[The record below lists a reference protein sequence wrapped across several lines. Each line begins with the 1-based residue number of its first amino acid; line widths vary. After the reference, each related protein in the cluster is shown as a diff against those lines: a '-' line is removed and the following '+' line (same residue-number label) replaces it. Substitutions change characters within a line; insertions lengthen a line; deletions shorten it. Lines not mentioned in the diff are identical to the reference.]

1 MNLDRYFEVRFIDA
15 RQSHCESLTESRR
28 LSNEDDR
35 GCSTAVL
42 YSACDGVL
50 DDGRRERTKS
60 FNVGSS
66 AIQIPPTRIYSS
78 VGNLDL
84 VERINSGNFEGIDFG
99 EIIKLRRHVEDI
111 ADDNLMDNLL
121 REVEGDLSIE
131 DEEPMIKQAIHEMID
146 RSEASEEMRISLRKL
161 CLKYWDVF
169 ATDHTQTKISGLT
182 PMPVY
187 PLEVFDFSYPRVR
200 PMSAEKPN
208 FIRDKLLSMA
218 ERGLVTKVK
227 SAEVGSM
234 VFAVPKK
241 GNKLRM
247 VVDLVDVNKI
257 LRRDANELPHLEACF
272 NNLAG
277 CKYYGSFDVVSG
289 FD

>member
-1 MNLDRYFEVRFIDA
+1 MNLDRYFEVRFIEA

-28 LSNEDDR
+28 LSNENDR

-42 YSACDGVL
+42 YSAWDGVL
-50 DDGRRERTKS
+50 DDGRRERPKS

-84 VERINSGNFEGIDFG
+84 FERINSGKFEGIDFG

-121 REVEGDLSIE
+121 PEVEGGLSIE

-146 RSEASEEMRISLRKL
+146 RSEASDEMRISLREL

-169 ATDHTQTKISGLT
+169 ATDHTQTRISGLT

-187 PLEVFDFSYPRVR
+187 PLEVFDFAYPR
-200 PMSAEKPN
+200 
-208 FIRDKLLSMA
+208 L
-218 ERGLVTKVK
+218 
-227 SAEVGSM
+227 
-234 VFAVPKK
+234 
-241 GNKLRM
+241 
-247 VVDLVDVNKI
+247 
-257 LRRDANELPHLEACF
+257 
-272 NNLAG
+272 
-277 CKYYGSFDVVSG
+277 
-289 FD
+289 